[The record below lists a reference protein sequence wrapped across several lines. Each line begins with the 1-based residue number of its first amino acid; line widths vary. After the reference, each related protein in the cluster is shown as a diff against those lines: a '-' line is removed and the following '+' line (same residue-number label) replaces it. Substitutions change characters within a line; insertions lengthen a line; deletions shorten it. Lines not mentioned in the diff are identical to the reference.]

1 MQRLLLTLSAGLVA
15 AGLFGLTAV
24 AFSVP
29 ATAAGTVAK
38 DARLGGDRLRTR
50 FVTDLSKPVT
60 FKVFTLAEPYRVI
73 IDLPDVKFQLPAG
86 LGRKGRGLVTAYRYG
101 LIGPGR
107 ARIVIDVNAPVLV
120 DKSFVLKPQNGQPA
134 RLVIDLIRTDR
145 STFLAALNKRR
156 SRQAAVKPRRK
167 SSTPAVR
174 LPSAKAPRGRR
185 SKPVIV
191 VDPGHGG
198 IDPGA
203 ISKNGVSEKTIV
215 FAFAKALHKAL
226 QATGRYKVVLTRRID
241 TYVPLRERVAIA
253 RRQAGDLFISI
264 HADSLPRRSAR
275 GVSGAT
281 VYTLSEKASDN
292 EAKALA
298 AKENR
303 SDIIAGVDLPKEAD
317 EVTNILIDLAQR
329 ETKNL
334 SIAFANTML
343 KTLRGT
349 TPLNKKPHRFA
360 GFAVLKAPDVPSVLV
375 ELGYLSNRA
384 DEKLMVSRS
393 WRKKVAVAMTKA
405 VDNYFSKRIAR
416 VPF

>member
-1 MQRLLLTLSAGLVA
+1 MQRLLSISSAALLA
-15 AGLFGLTAV
+15 AGVFCLVTLAGGT
-24 AFSVP
+24 P
-29 ATAAGTVAK
+29 ALAAGTVAK

-86 LGRKGRGLVTAYRYG
+86 LGRKGRGLVTAYRFG

-120 DKSFVLKPQNGQPA
+120 DKSFVLKPQGRQPA

-145 STFLAALNKRR
+145 KTFLAGLRKRR
-156 SRQAAVKPRRK
+156 SRQAAATRKPGAAA
-167 SSTPAVR
+167 PAVVP
-174 LPSAKAPRGRR
+174 PSAKAPRGRGA
-185 SKPVIV
+185 KPVIV

-198 IDPGA
+198 VDPGA
-203 ISKNGVSEKTIV
+203 VSKSGVSEKKIV
-215 FAFAKALHKAL
+215 FSFAKTLHKVL
-226 QATGRYKVVLTRRID
+226 RATGRYKVVLTRRID

-253 RRQAGDLFISI
+253 RKASGDLFISI
-264 HADSLPRRSAR
+264 HADSLPRRRAN
-275 GVSGAT
+275 GVTGAT

-303 SDIIAGVDLPKEAD
+303 SDIIAGVDLPTKSD
-317 EVTNILIDLAQR
+317 EVTSILIDLAQR

-334 SIAFANTML
+334 SIVFTDTML
-343 KTLRGT
+343 ASLRGT
-349 TPLNKKPHRFA
+349 TRLNSKPHRFA

-384 DEKLMVSRS
+384 DEKLLVSRA
-393 WRKKVAVAMTKA
+393 WRKKVAVAVAKA
-405 VDNYFSKRIAR
+405 IDSYFSKRVAR